1 MDDQQ
6 FILLMVALVALIFV
20 LWSVI
25 GGSRSKPSKISR
37 KARKAAE
44 KAAKAK
50 LVEEEAPASEPLPAN
65 EDDVYTDAASRVRRQ
80 LEEAA
85 LEAQAVHERKAV
97 EVDEKLDRA
106 RHYVQE
112 SGVGEGAAILLEI
125 MWNWPDM
132 TQRGEWARPAGMHEL
147 EFDEAANQDE
157 TSDSLKLLTWR
168 WMGRTYVLRLDPVN
182 RSIVQAEEA
191 GLLSLQVDGQDVMGL
206 DVEPDGNGLPNVW
219 TVVDVDALKSG
230 DWMPDFVEFAGRLK
244 IADDEKRR
252 QMGFERNMTK
262 AERIEF
268 DDPVPE

>member
-1 MDDQQ
+1 
-6 FILLMVALVALIFV
+6 MVALVALIFV

-37 KARKAAE
+37 KAMKAAA
-44 KAAKAK
+44 KAAKSAK
-50 LVEEEAPASEPLPAN
+50 NEKAEVETPVSEPVPASD
-65 EDDVYTDAASRVRRQ
+65 DDVYTDAAARVRRQ

-85 LEAQAVHERKAV
+85 LEAQATHERKAAEIDV
-97 EVDEKLDRA
+97 KLDRA
-106 RHYVQE
+106 RNYVQE

-132 TQRGEWARPAGMHEL
+132 TRRGEWARPAGMHEL
-147 EFDEAANQDE
+147 EFDEAAAQE
-157 TSDSLKLLTWR
+157 EDSESLNLLRWR
-168 WMGRTYVLRLDPVN
+168 WMGRAYELRLDPVN

-191 GLLSLQVDGQDVMGL
+191 GLLSLQVDGQNVMGL
-206 DVEPDGNGLPNVW
+206 EVEPDGNGLPNVW

-252 QMGFERNMTK
+252 QMGFERNVTK

-268 DDPVPE
+268 DEPVPEES